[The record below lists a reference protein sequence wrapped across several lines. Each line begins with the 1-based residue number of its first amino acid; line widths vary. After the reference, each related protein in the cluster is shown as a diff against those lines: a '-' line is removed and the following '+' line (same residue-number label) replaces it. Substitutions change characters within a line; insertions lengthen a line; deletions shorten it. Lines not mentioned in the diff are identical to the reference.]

1 MKNNFIFSHPAPNAT
16 STSTWAKLSPLESS
30 SVYLS
35 VWDICLCPCPRFM
48 FWCSVILAYWN
59 IQHFPGRGEANS
71 GINTLGT
78 RSKTIQQLISCVDPW
93 VFCYVDRIWHKDWNQ
108 FSKCRPLQNKLSW
121 TAPVIFVIWRP
132 LIEEA
137 WATTANKTKRRKNYL
152 KVPEAPDKS
161 FGQHTPSVLMI
172 TTKNYKQLQTESC
185 WSGKD
190 PVNLI
195 SQTVVN
201 GMRSLKASSPVQL
214 LLAVLLI
221 SGA

>member
-1 MKNNFIFSHPAPNAT
+1 
-16 STSTWAKLSPLESS
+16 
-30 SVYLS
+30 
-35 VWDICLCPCPRFM
+35 M

-78 RSKTIQQLISCVDPW
+78 RSKTIQQLISCVDPS
-93 VFCYVDRIWHKDWNQ
+93 VFCYVDSIWHMDWNNFLSAAFCKINLAELLPLSLLSGVLWSRKREQ
-108 FSKCRPLQNKLSW
+108 RQRTRQSDGRTLERPGGSRQVVR
-121 TAPVIFVIWRP
+121 TAYAFCV
-132 LIEEA
+132 
-137 WATTANKTKRRKNYL
+137 NDN
-152 KVPEAPDKS
+152 
-161 FGQHTPSVLMI
+161 
-172 TTKNYKQLQTESC
+172 NYKQLQTESD
-185 WSGKD
+185 WSGKV

-201 GMRSLKASSPVQL
+201 SMHLLKASSPVQL